1 MRPTSGEA
9 RHRCAR
15 YLRLVG
21 IGIDVRSWHLADI
34 PPALTNVGFEGKNGH
49 DAGVTRCLLMI
60 QSRHVTRGLLAWG
73 PSSFLPSC
81 VLSVLS

>member
-21 IGIDVRSWHLADI
+21 IGIDVRSWHKADESFGTRMS
-34 PPALTNVGFEGKNGH
+34 ALRERT
-49 DAGVTRCLLMI
+49 DMTR
-60 QSRHVTRGLLAWG
+60 A
-73 PSSFLPSC
+73 
-81 VLSVLS
+81 

>member
-21 IGIDVRSWHLADI
+21 IGIDVRSWHQTDI
-34 PPALTNVGFEGKNGH
+34 QV
-49 DAGVTRCLLMI
+49 R
-60 QSRHVTRGLLAWG
+60 RGQVR
-73 PSSFLPSC
+73 F
-81 VLSVLS
+81 

>member
-21 IGIDVRSWHLADI
+21 IGIDVRSWHKADEV
-34 PPALTNVGFEGKNGH
+34 LRRSNV
-49 DAGVTRCLLMI
+49 RY
-60 QSRHVTRGLLAWG
+60 
-73 PSSFLPSC
+73 
-81 VLSVLS
+81 